1 MIPNYNYKP
10 GIYYLSTFIVT
21 YILWFSGAYAS
32 FQDELSGLYMLL
44 MLPGLMAP
52 FLISLVMI
60 FRSKNADLK
69 RDFVNR
75 LTNIRLIRPGI
86 LPVFFL
92 LMPLSVVVS
101 IFISLFFGGSM
112 SQFQLAEGFSF
123 STGFVPVLLLL
134 LLAAGFEELGWR
146 GYAFDSLQSRHTYFK
161 ASVIFSV
168 LWSLWHF
175 PLIFVNN
182 SYQYEIFQ
190 ESFWYGLNF
199 FVSIIPL
206 GMIIS
211 WICIK
216 NGKSIIAAIVFH
228 FIVNMSQEI
237 LDITQTTKCI
247 QTAVLLIVT
256 IVLIAYDREMFFS
269 RAHLGK
275 RSI

>member
-1 MIPNYNYKP
+1 MISKYNYKP
-10 GIYYLSTFIVT
+10 GIYYLSTFIIT
-21 YILWFSGAYAS
+21 FALWFSGAYVS
-32 FQDELSGLYMLL
+32 FQDGGEGLYMLL

-52 FLISLVMI
+52 FLISIAMI
-60 FRSKNADLK
+60 IRSKNVDLR

-75 LTNIRLIRPGI
+75 LTNLRLIKPKI
-86 LPVFFL
+86 LPVFVL
-92 LMPLSVVVS
+92 LMPLSVLAS
-101 IFISLFFGGSM
+101 IFISLLFGGSM

-161 ASVIFSV
+161 ASLIFSV

-175 PLIFVNN
+175 PLLFVNN
-182 SYQYEIFQ
+182 SYQYEIFH

-237 LDITQTTKCI
+237 LDISQTTKI
-247 QTAVLLIVT
+247 IETGVLVVVAAAIIV
-256 IVLIAYDREMFFS
+256 YDREMFFS
-269 RAHLGK
+269 REHLAG
-275 RSI
+275 RDD